1 MSKKFFI
8 YCNDSKKSQ
17 ETKRKLSAALRKAGC
32 TISSDAQNIIVLG
45 GDGTFVHA
53 YNTYAKKDV
62 KMVLINTG
70 LVGFYSI
77 DLNLD
82 PKAIIKY
89 FDNDNNFYKPDVV
102 ACKVNNKTFYAI
114 NEILIEGI
122 NTISADIAI
131 NNHHYEWFWGSG
143 LCFCTKTGSTGLNK
157 SLKNAILLT
166 KSKIW
171 EMSEVSPL
179 AHAKYLSI
187 GNAVVLDGKQEVELS
202 NLKAN
207 GQIVLMNDGYEHVVD
222 TKSTFKLYLTN
233 LKAKIGFYKELKP
246 YLNKLQKVFIIGEK
260 K

>member
-8 YCNDSKKSQ
+8 YCNESKKSQ
-17 ETKRKLSAALRKAGC
+17 EAKRKLTASFRKAGC
-32 TISSDAQNIIVLG
+32 IMSPDAQNIVVLG

-53 YNTYAKKDV
+53 YNTYAKKNV

-77 DLNLD
+77 DLK
-82 PKAIIKY
+82 PEAKAIIKY

-102 ACKVNNKTFYAI
+102 ACEVNNKTYYAI

-131 NNHHYEWFWGSG
+131 NNNHYEWFWGSG

-187 GNAVVLDGKQEVELS
+187 GNAVVLDENHKVTLT

-207 GQIVLMNDGYEHVVD
+207 GQLVLMNDGYEHVVD
-222 TKSTFKLYLTN
+222 SKSSFTLYLTMLN
-233 LKAKIGFYKELKP
+233 AKIGFYKELKP

>member
-1 MSKKFFI
+1 MNKKFFI

-17 ETKRKLSAALRKAGC
+17 EAKKKLTAALKKAGC
-32 TISSDAQNIIVLG
+32 TISPAAKNIIVLG

-53 YNTYAKKDV
+53 YNTYCKKDV

-77 DLNLD
+77 DLTINAG
-82 PKAIIKY
+82 AIIKF
-89 FDNDNNFYKPDVV
+89 FDNNNNFYKPDVV
-102 ACKVNNKTFYAI
+102 ACEVAGKIFYAI

-122 NTISADIAI
+122 NTISANIAI
-131 NNHHYEWFWGSG
+131 NGNHYEWFWGSG

-187 GNAVVLDGKQEVELS
+187 GNAVVLDENHEVTLS

-207 GQIVLMNDGYEHVVD
+207 GQLILMNDGYEHAID
-222 TKSTFKLYLTN
+222 TKSSIKLFLTTLN
-233 LKAKIGFYKELKP
+233 ARIGFYKELKP

>member
-1 MSKKFFI
+1 MNKKFFI
-8 YCNDSKKSQ
+8 YCNDSQKSQ
-17 ETKRKLSAALRKAGC
+17 NAKKKLASALRKAGC
-32 TISSDAQNIIVLG
+32 IISSDATNIIVLG

-53 YNTYAKKDV
+53 YNEYCKKPV
-62 KMVLINTG
+62 KMALINTG

-77 DLNLD
+77 DLKID
-82 PKAIIKY
+82 AKTIIKF
-89 FDNDNNFYKPDVV
+89 FDNDNNFYTPDVV
-102 ACKVNNKTFYAI
+102 ACQVNEKIYYAI

-131 NNHHYEWFWGSG
+131 NGNHYEWFWGSG

-187 GNAVVLDGKQEVELS
+187 GNAVVLDKNHKVTLT
-202 NLKAN
+202 NFKAN
-207 GQIVLMNDGYEHVVD
+207 GQLILMNDGFEHAVNS
-222 TKSTFKLYLTN
+222 KSTFKLYLTTLN
-233 LKAKIGFYKELKP
+233 AKIGFYKSLRP
-246 YLNKLQKVFIIGEK
+246 YLNKLRKVFIIGEK